1 MLCACGKMVHPCYEN
16 GGVCE
21 DCIAEH
27 SEKFHLPGCRAV
39 YGGGSARE
47 DDCRDNQTIIRSS
60 KADCRGHRRRDIA
73 VVASHLMFCA
83 SMRDAEHS
91 IAQLHRN
98 RPEYFS
104 RAQQRRAQ
112 SPKAH

>member
-60 KADCRGHRRRDIA
+60 KADCRGHRRARHRSRGKP
-73 VVASHLMFCA
+73 SHVLC
-83 SMRDAEHS
+83 EH
-91 IAQLHRN
+91 A
-98 RPEYFS
+98 
-104 RAQQRRAQ
+104 RR
-112 SPKAH
+112 